1 VGEIKP
7 PTLITLD
14 HELNNFDCGHD
25 SLNDWLKKRAL
36 KNQNEHSTT
45 RVVCI
50 KNEVIAYYSLVFGSV
65 NREEMPRKIRTNA
78 PERISIMILGRL
90 AVDKN
95 WQGKGLAKHL
105 LKEAMLKT
113 LEASEI
119 AALKGLLVH
128 AIDKKAE
135 AFYKYFGFMDSPVEL
150 TLLLPLKD
158 IKAQL

>member
-1 VGEIKP
+1 
-7 PTLITLD
+7 
-14 HELNNFDCGHD
+14 
-25 SLNDWLKKRAL
+25 
-36 KNQNEHSTT
+36 
-45 RVVCI
+45 
-50 KNEVIAYYSLVFGSV
+50 
-65 NREEMPRKIRTNA
+65 
-78 PERISIMILGRL
+78 MILGRL
-90 AVDKN
+90 AEDKN